1 MDLGEFQI
9 PGNSDPN
16 QKTSHL
22 SLDIGGSLFF
32 FFFRYFILAHVFDFP
47 QISYICY
54 MPLWTCPKKFSTIEL
69 K

>member
-32 FFFRYFILAHVFDFP
+32 FFRYFILAHVFDFP
-47 QISYICY
+47 QSVIYV
-54 MPLWTCPKKFSTIEL
+54 TCHFGRVQKNSVL
-69 K
+69 LN

>member
-22 SLDIGGSLFF
+22 SLDIGGNLVFF
-32 FFFRYFILAHVFDFP
+32 FFVISFWPMYLIFP
-47 QISYICY
+47 KSVIYV
-54 MPLWTCPKKFSTIEL
+54 TCHFGRVQKNSVL
-69 K
+69 LN

>member
-32 FFFRYFILAHVFDFP
+32 FFFV
-47 QISYICY
+47 ISFWPMYLIFLNQLY
-54 MPLWTCPKKFSTIEL
+54 MLHATLDVSKKIQYY
-69 K
+69 